1 MGKQGIV
8 TSLGLMTIRNPWRE
22 GAMIIASEKLKR
34 SARGGLKKGFKGF
47 IWMAK
52 IIFPVSFFTAL
63 LEYSGLLN
71 ALNFVLEP
79 AMGALHLPPIAAL
92 PIVVGLLTGLYTGIA
107 AMVVL
112 PLTIDQMT
120 LIAVFLMASHNL
132 IQEGIIQAKTG
143 LGALKATLV
152 RLGASIIT
160 VMVISQ
166 FLDTDPT
173 NAAMT
178 AGPLSGTQPF
188 LTMLNDWFLAT
199 LSLFVKILIIIISIM
214 ILLEIMRNY
223 NIIDYIVN
231 ILNPFLKIL
240 GLEKKVGIMWLTA
253 IVFGLSYGAAVI
265 VSETKN
271 GSFTRAEL
279 ENLHLSIG
287 INHSII
293 EDPALFLSFG
303 LNPFWLWV
311 PRLMIA
317 IIAVHVFS
325 VWRRLFAGN
334 GG

>member
-1 MGKQGIV
+1 
-8 TSLGLMTIRNPWRE
+8 
-22 GAMIIASEKLKR
+22 MIIASEKLKR
-34 SARGGLKKGFKGF
+34 SVKGGLKKGWEGF
-47 IWMAK
+47 VWMVK

-63 LEYSGLLN
+63 LGYSGLLN

-79 AMGALHLPPIAAL
+79 AMGALNLPSIAAL
-92 PIVVGLLTGLYTGIA
+92 PIVVGLLAGLYTGIA

-132 IQEGIIQAKTG
+132 IQEGIIQAKSG
-143 LGALKATLV
+143 LGGLKATLV
-152 RLGASIIT
+152 RLVASVVT

-166 FLDTDPT
+166 FLDNGST
-173 NAAMT
+173 AAAGT
-178 AGPLSGTQPF
+178 AGTLSGTLPF
-188 LTMLNDWFLAT
+188 LVMLKAWFLAT
-199 LSLFVKILIIIISIM
+199 LSLFVKILIIIIAIM

-223 NIIDYIVN
+223 NIIEYIVK

-253 IVFGLSYGAAVI
+253 VVFGLSYGAAVI

-287 INHSII
+287 INHAII

-311 PRLMIA
+311 PRFMAA
-317 IIAVHVFS
+317 IVAVHVFS
-325 VWRRLFAGN
+325 LWRRLFAGSRR
-334 GG
+334 

>member
-1 MGKQGIV
+1 
-8 TSLGLMTIRNPWRE
+8 
-22 GAMIIASEKLKR
+22 MIIASEKLKR
-34 SARGGLKKGFKGF
+34 SVKGGLKKGWEGF
-47 IWMAK
+47 VWMVK

-63 LEYSGLLN
+63 LGYSGLLN

-79 AMGALHLPPIAAL
+79 AMGALNLPSIAAL
-92 PIVVGLLTGLYTGIA
+92 PIVVGLLTGIYAGIA

-143 LGALKATLV
+143 LGGLKATLV
-152 RLGASIIT
+152 RLVASVVT

-166 FLDTDPT
+166 FLDNGST
-173 NAAMT
+173 AAAGT
-178 AGPLSGTQPF
+178 AGTLSGTLPF
-188 LTMLNDWFLAT
+188 LVMLKAWFLAT
-199 LSLFVKILIIIISIM
+199 LSLFVKILIIIIAIM

-223 NIIDYIVN
+223 NIIEYIVK

-253 IVFGLSYGAAVI
+253 VVFGLSYGAAVI

-287 INHSII
+287 INHAII

-311 PRLMIA
+311 PRFMAA
-317 IIAVHVFS
+317 IVAVHVFS
-325 VWRRLFAGN
+325 LWRRLFAGSRR
-334 GG
+334 

>member
-1 MGKQGIV
+1 
-8 TSLGLMTIRNPWRE
+8 
-22 GAMIIASEKLKR
+22 MIIASEKLKR
-34 SARGGLKKGFKGF
+34 SVKGGLKKGWEGF
-47 IWMAK
+47 VWMVK

-63 LEYSGLLN
+63 LGYSGLLN

-79 AMGALHLPPIAAL
+79 AMGALNLPSIAAL
-92 PIVVGLLTGLYTGIA
+92 PIVVGLLAGLYTGIA

-143 LGALKATLV
+143 LGGLKATLV
-152 RLGASIIT
+152 RLVASVVT

-166 FLDTDPT
+166 FLDNGST
-173 NAAMT
+173 AAAGT
-178 AGPLSGTQPF
+178 AGTLSGTLPF
-188 LTMLNDWFLAT
+188 LVMLKAWFLAT
-199 LSLFVKILIIIISIM
+199 LSLFVKILIIIIAIM

-223 NIIDYIVN
+223 NIIEYIVK

-253 IVFGLSYGAAVI
+253 VVFGLSYGAAVI

-287 INHSII
+287 INHAII

-311 PRLMIA
+311 PRFMAA
-317 IIAVHVFS
+317 IVAVHVFS
-325 VWRRLFAGN
+325 LWRRLFAGSRR
-334 GG
+334 

>member
-1 MGKQGIV
+1 M
-8 TSLGLMTIRNPWRE
+8 
-22 GAMIIASEKLKR
+22 IASEKLKQ
-34 SARGGLKKGFKGF
+34 SVKGGLKKGLDGF

-63 LEYSGLLN
+63 LQYSGLLN
-71 ALNFVLEP
+71 TLNFVLEP
-79 AMGALHLPPIAAL
+79 AMGSLHLPPKAAL
-92 PIVVGLLTGLYTGIA
+92 PIIVGLLTGLYTGIA

-143 LGALKATLV
+143 LGGLKATLV

-166 FLDTDPT
+166 FLDSDPT
-173 NAAMT
+173 VAAMT
-178 AGPLSGTQPF
+178 AGPLPGTQPF
-188 LTMLNDWFLAT
+188 LIMLKGWFLAT

-223 NIIDYIVN
+223 NMIEYIVKT
-231 ILNPFLKIL
+231 LNPLLKIL

-271 GSFTRAEL
+271 GSFSRAEL

-287 INHSII
+287 INHAVI
-293 EDPALFLSFG
+293 EDPALFLSLG

-317 IIAVHVFS
+317 IVAVHVFS
-325 VWRRLFAGN
+325 MWRRLFAGN
-334 GG
+334 QR